1 MPGAIVPVDFAF
13 ALLKSARVS
22 TAGAIR
28 ARYHGTPRRVL
39 FKASSV
45 DLSQDARAPR
55 VKEKVIAIVSVR
67 QSTNGGEQRKSS
79 ETMPGCTHC
88 SAFRPFATLPPAR
101 PALATRSS
109 ALRPP

>member
-1 MPGAIVPVDFAF
+1 MPVAIEPVDLAF

-45 DLSQDARAPR
+45 DLSQDARALR
-55 VKEKVIAIVSVR
+55 VKEKVIAILSMR
-67 QSTNGGEQRKSS
+67 QSTNGGEPWIRQRS
-79 ETMPGCTHC
+79 MPSCTRC
-88 SAFRPFATLPPAR
+88 CAFKAILGITSGMRLLDEST
-101 PALATRSS
+101 
-109 ALRPP
+109 